1 MRGQLG
7 FNGLVLTDSLSAG
20 AISQAGYD
28 VNHAAVVAVT
38 VGADMILYG
47 STLTPADAAQLSPA
61 NVKTSIAG
69 IVAPI
74 TAAVGNGSLPA
85 GRLET
90 AAEHV
95 IAAQHANVCSG

>member
-1 MRGQLG
+1 MPLSGDAINGLLRGQLG

-28 VNHAAVVAVT
+28 VNHAAVAAVT

-47 STLTPADAAQLSPA
+47 STLTPADAAELSPA

-69 IVAPI
+69 IVAAI
-74 TAAVGNGSLPA
+74 TAAVGNGSLPPA
-85 GRLET
+85 GSRPWPST
-90 AAEHV
+90 
-95 IAAQHANVCSG
+95 